1 MTRCEVCWW
10 ELWRKNETVKFLPA
24 CSECLRYRWS
34 RRLSRRDGRV
44 INASEPTSAAIQLR
58 PFCDAADPNMN
69 RRDALATRAVRIL
82 LGFPDLGFPTAPHLC
97 APGNQ
102 L

>member
-10 ELWRKNETVKFLPA
+10 ELSRKNETVKSRPA
-24 CSECLRYRWS
+24 YSECLRYRWS
-34 RRLSRRDGRV
+34 RRPSRRDGRV

-82 LGFPDLGFPTAPHLC
+82 LGVLDLGCPTAPHPC
-97 APGNQ
+97 SSGNQ